1 MDRFKTPKN
10 RIRKLRTL
18 SLGEK
23 LYEFKDS
30 KPFSSVCLVTIII
43 VASYTAY
50 FSAGLGVKFFPDI
63 EPEQAVVQV
72 LTRGDL
78 SAKEK
83 DTLVKNT
90 EKSILGVDGVLINYA
105 KSGPD
110 GRTKDLIGAV
120 RTIFTDWDEREKA
133 AGLMDQMRSKVKL

>member
-1 MDRFKTPKN
+1 MK
-10 RIRKLRTL
+10 
-18 SLGEK
+18 
-23 LYEFKDS
+23 
-30 KPFSSVCLVTIII
+30 
-43 VASYTAY
+43 
-50 FSAGLGVKFFPDI
+50 KFFPDI

-78 SAKEK
+78 SSKEK
-83 DTLVKNT
+83 DNLVKNT
-90 EKSILGVDGVLINYA
+90 ENSISGVDGILINYA

-133 AGLMDQMRSKVKL
+133 VGLMDQMRSKVKYMEGADINIVAQKEGPGGQGKPIRIEITGSDFTELNNALKKIRSTII